1 MPRCNPL
8 SSRTTRT
15 RLILIAC
22 IPRAGGG
29 RGRLAGLPRIAH
41 FGNPKAYNNFK
52 DESLN
57 LVLRTVVQ
65 HSHRSC
71 WQYRVFYFFALQG
84 MLGLNVHLFGSVD
97 LDFD

>member
-1 MPRCNPL
+1 M
-8 SSRTTRT
+8 
-15 RLILIAC
+15 
-22 IPRAGGG
+22 
-29 RGRLAGLPRIAH
+29 RLAGLPRIAH

-84 MLGLNVHLFGSVD
+84 MLGLNVNLFGSVD